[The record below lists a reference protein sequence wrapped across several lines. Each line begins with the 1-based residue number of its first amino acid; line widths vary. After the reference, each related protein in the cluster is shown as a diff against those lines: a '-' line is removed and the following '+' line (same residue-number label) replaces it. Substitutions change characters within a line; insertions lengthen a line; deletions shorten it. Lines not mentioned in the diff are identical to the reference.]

1 MKYLEYSLVNI
12 NNTVSEY
19 SDKITLFNA
28 KEKLLNF
35 VKNSNV
41 PDGCSNKW
49 NFKIDIEYVKLDDEE
64 RFANVN

>member
-1 MKYLEYSLVNI
+1 
-12 NNTVSEY
+12 VSEY

-28 KEKLLNF
+28 KEKLLSY

-49 NFKIDIEYVKLDDEE
+49 HLKIDIEHVKMDDEE
-64 RFANVN
+64 RFSNVIIYLI

>member
-1 MKYLEYSLVNI
+1 
-12 NNTVSEY
+12 VSEY

-28 KEKLLNF
+28 KEKLLSF

-49 NFKIDIEYVKLDDEE
+49 NLKIDIEHFKLDDEE
-64 RFANVN
+64 RFASVNKI

>member
-1 MKYLEYSLVNI
+1 
-12 NNTVSEY
+12 VSEY

-28 KEKLLNF
+28 KEKLLSF

-49 NFKIDIEYVKLDDEE
+49 NLKIDIEHVKDDDEE
-64 RFANVN
+64 RFSNVKLIEIDF

>member
-1 MKYLEYSLVNI
+1 
-12 NNTVSEY
+12 VSEY

-28 KEKLLNF
+28 KEKLLSF

-49 NFKIDIEYVKLDDEE
+49 NLKIDIKHVKLDDEE
-64 RFANVN
+64 RFSNVKILIK